1 MPQLPRSSGAQC
13 VCLENYGGC
22 YGRRAVLFSLDQDK
36 VSGNLDSSNWFN
48 LQHEFNTKGVP
59 LSQSLLVWSE
69 ESGNTQLLAD
79 FKNEKAYE
87 IKIGSQTVEVSERS
101 SEAEH
106 PFTLEDTE
114 TILNRLKSAQGT
126 DQGFIDLLKR
136 LNLDE
141 LDLEGLKRSDLSAAG
156 FSFEPVH
163 QDLSTVHSMLREI
176 LTPSHEWVL
185 NFSQGVAQ
193 NVVREHLQQFYENVR
208 AIEEF
213 EVSGENPKQTHDQ
226 LLQRISQSCDSVK
239 EPLGSI
245 VAYLSSRK
253 LRSSL
258 GLNLILP
265 WIG

>member
-1 MPQLPRSSGAQC
+1 MAEGQM
-13 VCLENYGGC
+13 
-22 YGRRAVLFSLDQDK
+22 LFSLDLTRFQEIRK
-36 VSGNLDSSNWFN
+36 HPWFN

-126 DQGFIDLLKR
+126 DQGFIDLLKK

-141 LDLEGLKRSDLSAAG
+141 LDLEGLKRSDLSA
-156 FSFEPVH
+156 S
-163 QDLSTVHSMLREI
+163 R
-176 LTPSHEWVL
+176 
-185 NFSQGVAQ
+185 
-193 NVVREHLQQFYENVR
+193 LQ
-208 AIEEF
+208 
-213 EVSGENPKQTHDQ
+213 
-226 LLQRISQSCDSVK
+226 L
-239 EPLGSI
+239 
-245 VAYLSSRK
+245 
-253 LRSSL
+253 
-258 GLNLILP
+258 
-265 WIG
+265 